1 MPQFVPNGP
10 VVPDTLVQDLEDD
23 RVVIFC
29 GAGIS
34 MGAGLP
40 DYIGLVKHCYN
51 ELTHPLPPDD
61 SQEWHW
67 PDRLLGSLESVF
79 TAERVRETVRKKL
92 NSKPRS
98 LVLHR
103 AILRLARLRSH
114 DGMRL
119 VTTNFDTYFER
130 ARRRTGIKYDWHA
143 GPVLPIPKDDLFATW
158 RSLVYLHGRL
168 GEYDQQ
174 LVLTSADFGRAY
186 LTEAWAARFVARLF
200 ADFTVLF
207 VGYSLNDPVL
217 RYMTDAFA
225 AENTE
230 LRWKRPNSLAYIF
243 SPYDGDVPPDP
254 QSFRHRNLEP
264 IFYSSTRKHAL
275 LKESLVEWANWREDY
290 LSNIGTLISGIAPRQ
305 PDAINPTDTANLLWA
320 VIGRTG
326 DQGYGART
334 FAAVDPLPPI
344 EWLDLFEQ
352 RDVEHIAT
360 HTDACRNTTSSSELV
375 PISPNLIIEPL
386 FPPERNSF
394 GQALDD
400 AAKELIPWFVRHL
413 GSKLLTDRV
422 LAKLAKG
429 RYPHALLRRAIRK
442 ELTKNIELPEG
453 VKRFWWILS
462 AEGSW
467 LTGNLSDAVGPAWT
481 VQSTFENGADALVV
495 RQELLA
501 ALNPLLRL
509 KPSLNRQDSGTSNSD
524 GTEMVFGERFSD
536 VASAEI
542 VLTDDIHIQ
551 GMIEKVNESPDAD
564 EFWAELLDDIT
575 SLLGQALH
583 LQAAAKWGDRDSDP
597 SVIERPSIVPHD
609 QNYTHRNW
617 TILFDLIW
625 RGWIYL
631 DANEP
636 RKSRAMVDRWR
647 TIPFLAFRRLAAA
660 AVRHSAQ
667 FNVEEKFEVLLGG

>member
-1 MPQFVPNGP
+1 MPQFVPSGP
-10 VVPDTLVQDLEDD
+10 VVPDKLVQDLEDD

-40 DYIGLVKHCYN
+40 DYVGLVRYCYN

-61 SQEWHW
+61 SQEWNW
-67 PDRLLGSLESVF
+67 PDRMLGSLESVF
-79 TAERVRETVRKKL
+79 TAERVRETVRNKL

-98 LVLHR
+98 LALHR

-130 ARRRTGIKYDWHA
+130 ARRRTGIRYDWHA

-168 GEYDQQ
+168 GGYDQQ

-230 LRWKRPNSLAYIF
+230 LRWKQPNGPAYIF
-243 SPYDGDVPPDP
+243 SPYDGGVPPDP

-320 VIGRTG
+320 VTGRTD

-334 FAAVDPLPPI
+334 FADVDPLPPI
-344 EWLDLFEQ
+344 EWLDFFEQ
-352 RDVEHIAT
+352 RDAEHIAT
-360 HTDACRNTTSSSELV
+360 HSDACRNIPSNSELV
-375 PISPNLIIEPL
+375 PGSPKLIVEPL
-386 FPPERNSF
+386 FPTQRNSI
-394 GQALDD
+394 GHALDEM
-400 AAKELIPWFVRHL
+400 AKDLIPWFVRHL
-413 GSKLLTDRV
+413 GSKLLADRV
-422 LAKLAKG
+422 LAKLKKG
-429 RYPHALLRRAIRK
+429 RYPHALLRRAIRNQ
-442 ELTKNIELPEG
+442 LVNDIDLPEG
-453 VKRFWWILS
+453 IKRFWWILS
-462 AEGSW
+462 AEGNW
-467 LTGNLSDAVGPAWT
+467 LTGQLSDAPSPAWT
-481 VQSTFENGADALVV
+481 VQTTFDEGADAAVI

-501 ALNPLLRL
+501 ALNPLLGL
-509 KPSLNRQDSGTSNSD
+509 KPSLFRQDSGD
-524 GTEMVFGERFSD
+524 GVERVFGEHFAD

-542 VLTDDIHIQ
+542 VLTDDMHIQ
-551 GMIEKVNESPDAD
+551 GMIEKVNERPDPD
-564 EFWAELLDDIT
+564 EFWAELVDDIT

-583 LQAAAKWGDRDSDP
+583 LYAAAKWGDRDNDP
-597 SVIERPSIVPHD
+597 SLIERPSIVPHD
-609 QNYTHRNW
+609 QNYTHRSW

-625 RGWIYL
+625 RGWVHL

-636 RKSRAMVDRWR
+636 QKSRAMVDRWR
-647 TIPFLAFRRLAAA
+647 TTPFLAFRRLAAA

-667 FNVEEKFEVLLGG
+667 FTVEEKCEVLLRG